1 MVIDVKA
8 ETEIECA
15 PADVAAFAMEGEN
28 DPRWIGGISTARRL
42 TPPPTDVGTRV
53 ERIARFMSRRIE
65 YVMDVIELVPNERIV
80 LESVQ
85 APFPMR
91 VTYEFLERGDKTLAS
106 VRVEG
111 DPSGFYK
118 IAGGLVAPAVKKN
131 LSGDLKRLKA
141 IVESEH

>member
-1 MVIDVKA
+1 
-8 ETEIECA
+8 
-15 PADVAAFAMEGEN
+15 MEAEN

-53 ERIARFMSRRIE
+53 ERVARFMKRRIE
-65 YVMDVIELVPNERIV
+65 YVMDVVELVPNKRDV
-80 LESVQ
+80 LKSVK

-118 IAGGLVAPAVKKN
+118 VAGGLMASAVKRN

>member
-1 MVIDVKA
+1 MAIDVKA

-15 PADVAAFAMEGEN
+15 PADVAAFAMEAEN
-28 DPRWIGGISTARRL
+28 DPHWIGGISTARRL
-42 TPPPTDVGTRV
+42 
-53 ERIARFMSRRIE
+53 MSRRIE

-80 LESVQ
+80 LKSVQ

-118 IAGGLVAPAVKKN
+118 IAGGLIAPAVKKN

>member
-1 MVIDVKA
+1 MAIDVKA
-8 ETEIECA
+8 ETEIVCS
-15 PADVAAFAMEGEN
+15 PADVAAFAMEAEN

-80 LESVQ
+80 LESVK

-91 VTYEFLERGDKTLAS
+91 VTYEFLERDDKTMAS

-118 IAGGLVAPAVKKN
+118 IAGGLMAPAVKKN
-131 LSGDLKRLKA
+131 LSGDLKRLQA